1 MFTDDTLFEVDFGVE
16 IALYL
21 FYEEQNQLWGIV
33 LAIAL
38 WGHTFT
44 LMRKLDI
51 NMLTG
56 SNEISCKRKRHHQ
69 TPKEF
74 KNLWW
79 GCNLH
84 LFGII

>member
-51 NMLTG
+51 NMLIG
-56 SNEISCKRKRHHQ
+56 SNEISCQRKRCHQ
-69 TPKEF
+69 TAEEF
-74 KNLWW
+74 KIL
-79 GCNLH
+79 
-84 LFGII
+84 